1 MNYSNNNSIN
11 YTPINT
17 DLQKKND
24 NNIQYFFKHFKEYPL
39 TEELKNVQKE
49 FGDTDGGIKEEK
61 DNIITN
67 STQIPYLS
75 NLKKG
80 RTYYLLNKNKCFY
93 KANKD
98 ENNYFPR
105 MHFFIGEEDENK
117 YKKSD
122 IEYEEISS
130 DSKKSEEN
138 SEEKSSQ
145 SNESEKQSESDEEE
159 DEKCNVNVVNNIN
172 QNYNNEINMNIG
184 KNNISTKNPIY
195 LNSIINESNKANINN
210 NNIMSGG
217 YYTHI
222 TINNFDFSNDCLY
235 SERWKIIKKPNDII
249 FNTVNLFNLFRYLV
263 NVIENNRKLD
273 NLEIYDIKSSKKYDG
288 GDFFCYIAGKL
299 KFFFDS
305 NNQKITNIKSI
316 DIKKFFFGNSV
327 HQNENL
333 GFGFY
338 Q

>member
-24 NNIQYFFKHFKEYPL
+24 NNIQYFFKHFKEYAL

-49 FGDTDGGIKEEK
+49 FGGTDGGIKEEK
-61 DNIITN
+61 DNIISK
-67 STQIPYLS
+67 STQFPDLS
-75 NLKKG
+75 KYKKG
-80 RTYYLLNKNKCFY
+80 RTYYLFNKNKCFFE
-93 KANKD
+93 ANKG
-98 ENNYFPR
+98 EYNYFPR

-117 YKKSD
+117 YKESD

-159 DEKCNVNVVNNIN
+159 DEKCDVNVINNIN

-195 LNSIINESNKANINN
+195 LNSIINESNKANIIN

-235 SERWKIIKKPNDII
+235 SERWKIIKKSNDII